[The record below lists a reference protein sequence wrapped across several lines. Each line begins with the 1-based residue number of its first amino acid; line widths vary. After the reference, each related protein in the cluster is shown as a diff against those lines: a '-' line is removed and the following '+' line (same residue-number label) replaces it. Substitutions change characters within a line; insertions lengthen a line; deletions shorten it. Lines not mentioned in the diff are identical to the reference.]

1 MKSRASDNQNP
12 SAYRQAN
19 PAEKTPHRN
28 SIIFHGTLDAIVP
41 IEQSRLT
48 GARTELHEGVSHFDW
63 IHPGSEAFT
72 NVVKAAKEMLQ

>member
-1 MKSRASDNQNP
+1 MAP
-12 SAYRQAN
+12 
-19 PAEKTPHRN
+19 
-28 SIIFHGTLDAIVP
+28 LDAIVP

-72 NVVKAAKEMLQ
+72 NVVKGAQKKCCSNGSGVSTKTR